1 MRARV
6 PKFRIEPPTSDHLKR
21 ANNLKGM
28 GWMLVAAIAFAS
40 MHAGIKQ
47 VSHELHPFEI
57 AFFRNFFAVIA
68 LLPVLLRVGIAPLR
82 TKRPGLLGLRAAT
95 NLVAML
101 MYFTALSLAP
111 LADVSALGFLA
122 PIFVTLLGALVLRE
136 HVGPRRWAAILAG
149 FAGAMV
155 LIRPGFGGFDLGHIL
170 VVLST
175 VVWAVALLVIK
186 LLSRTESSTTITL
199 YMGIMLAPLSLV
211 PALFVW
217 QWPSGEAYI
226 WLAGIGCLGALAQ
239 WALSE
244 SLRLG
249 ETAVVMPVDF
259 FKLIWAA
266 ALGYLLFLEV
276 PDLFTWIGGGTI
288 FAAGTYIAVRES
300 RLGRARMRPPDRFP
314 AEPPS

>member
-1 MRARV
+1 MTARDT
-6 PKFRIEPPTSDHLKR
+6 PRHIDNP
-21 ANNLKGM
+21 KGM
-28 GWMLVAAIAFAS
+28 FWMLVAAIAFIS

-47 VSHELHPFEI
+47 VSQELHPFEI
-57 AFFRNFFAVIA
+57 VFFRNFFAVIA
-68 LLPVLLRVGIAPLR
+68 LLPILLRVGLRPLR
-82 TKRPGLLGLRAAT
+82 TNRVGLLGLRAGI
-95 NLVAML
+95 NLIAMA
-101 MYFTALSLAP
+101 MYFTALSMAP
-111 LADVSALGFLA
+111 LADASALTFLA
-122 PIFVTLLGALVLRE
+122 PIFVTLLGALFLRE
-136 HVGPRRWAAILAG
+136 RVGPRRWAAILVG
-149 FAGAMV
+149 FVGAIL
-155 LIRPGFGGFDLGHIL
+155 LIRPGFGNFDLGHVL
-170 VVLST
+170 VVFST
-175 VVWAVALLVIK
+175 MLWAVAMLVIK
-186 LLSRTESSTTITL
+186 LLSRTESSITITL

-266 ALGYLLFLEV
+266 ALGYLLFLEI

-300 RLGRARMRPPDRFP
+300 RLGRAKARPPERFKV
-314 AEPPS
+314 EPPN